1 MAFLRFFLSF
11 FLPARYSTKI
21 LSLHP
26 IPPERRDI
34 AWLFKRDNLNLSL
47 ARLLRQTRKDLFY
60 DVNKILGDCALS
72 RSHEGV
78 ENTYRSRYYY
88 YRNFLLK
95 IIYLSI
101 YTHFSQDFKRDRLW
115 GNEKLRKRKVTVIL
129 LHFSFFRL
137 FSLLFLSFLS
147 IYNAPLLLNYP
158 ANESNAWYI
167 PSETMWLVKNS
178 LLSLQSHRVI

>member
-1 MAFLRFFLSF
+1 MVSLRFFLSF

-101 YTHFSQDFKRDRLW
+101 YIYTFHKILNEIVYE
-115 GNEKLRKRKVTVIL
+115 GMKNCENEKLPLSYFIFPFLDFSRFYFFHFYLFTTL
-129 LHFSFFRL
+129 LCS
-137 FSLLFLSFLS
+137 
-147 IYNAPLLLNYP
+147 
-158 ANESNAWYI
+158 
-167 PSETMWLVKNS
+167 
-178 LLSLQSHRVI
+178 

>member
-1 MAFLRFFLSF
+1 MASLRFFLSF

-101 YTHFSQDFKRDRLW
+101 YLYIHFSQDFKRDRLW
-115 GNEKLRKRKVTVIL
+115 GNEKLRKRSYRYPT
-129 LHFSFFRL
+129 SFFP
-137 FSLLFLSFLS
+137 FLASISFIS
-147 IYNAPLLLNYP
+147 IYLQRSSALKL
-158 ANESNAWYI
+158 SCQWI
-167 PSETMWLVKNS
+167 QRLVYS
-178 LLSLQSHRVI
+178 LGNDVTR

>member
-1 MAFLRFFLSF
+1 MASLRFFLSF

-72 RSHEGV
+72 RSYEGV

-101 YTHFSQDFKRDRLW
+101 YIYTFHKILNEIVYE
-115 GNEKLRKRKVTVIL
+115 GMKNCENEKLPLSYFI
-129 LHFSFFRL
+129 FSFSRFYFFHFYL
-137 FSLLFLSFLS
+137 FTTLLCS
-147 IYNAPLLLNYP
+147 
-158 ANESNAWYI
+158 
-167 PSETMWLVKNS
+167 
-178 LLSLQSHRVI
+178 